1 MLRAA
6 GYLSVLDAP
15 REGAVTPVDGVLTER
30 SGAMKSLPERIIG
43 YAEAKPEASPIQSES
58 LLHFGDRAAVRR
70 APSRQVEK
78 SLDAVLPKLSAED
91 LSELLAARTVMPS
104 WMVEP
109 LGRRLAHG

>member
-1 MLRAA
+1 
-6 GYLSVLDAP
+6 
-15 REGAVTPVDGVLTER
+15 
-30 SGAMKSLPERIIG
+30 MKSPPERIMG
-43 YAEAKPEASPIQSES
+43 YAEAQPEATPIQAES

-91 LSELLAARTVMPS
+91 LSELLAARTVMPF
-104 WMVEP
+104 WMAEP